1 MPRPSRKQAILEAL
15 AAELERK
22 PGDRITTAALARAV
36 GVSEAALY
44 RHFPSKARMFEGL
57 IGFAEETVFTRINQ
71 ILVEVPDTESRTA
84 RVLYLLLGFADKN
97 PGITRVLLGDA
108 LVGERERLHERV
120 QQFFERIDLQLR
132 QILREAALR
141 QDTLLRVSP
150 EAGAGLMTAFIE
162 GRMQQFVRSRF
173 EQPSIDAWEADWS
186 VLRHGVFE
194 AVGAAELA
202 ISREA
207 PRGSSHESR

>member
-15 AAELERK
+15 ANELEEH

-57 IGFAEETVFTRINQ
+57 ISFAEESVFARINQ
-71 ILVEVPDTESRTA
+71 ILDEEKNTQVRTA
-84 RVLYLLLGFADKN
+84 RVVFLLLGFSDRN

-132 QILREAALR
+132 QILREAELR
-141 QDTLLRVSP
+141 QDADLRATP
-150 EAGAGLMTAFIE
+150 EAAAALLTAFIE
-162 GRMQQFVRSRF
+162 GRMQQFLRSRF
-173 EQPSIDAWEADWS
+173 TRSSLSAWEVDWQ
-186 VLRHGVFE
+186 VLSHGLFNPV
-194 AVGAAELA
+194 
-202 ISREA
+202 
-207 PRGSSHESR
+207 

>member
-15 AAELERK
+15 AQELEK
-22 PGDRITTAALARAV
+22 HPGDRVTTAALAKAV

-57 IGFAEETVFTRINQ
+57 IGFAEETVFARINQ
-71 ILVEVPDTESRTA
+71 ILAEERHTQVRTA
-84 RVLYLLLGFADKN
+84 RVVYLLLGFADRN

-132 QILREAALR
+132 QILREAQLR
-141 QDTLLRVSP
+141 QDASLRTTP
-150 EAGAGLMTAFIE
+150 EAAAALLTAFVE
-162 GRMQQFVRSRF
+162 GRMQQYLRSRF
-173 EQPSIDAWEADWS
+173 ATTALSAWDADWQ
-186 VLRHGVFE
+186 VLSHGLFDP
-194 AVGAAELA
+194 
-202 ISREA
+202 S
-207 PRGSSHESR
+207 

>member
-15 AAELERK
+15 ANELEQH

-57 IGFAEETVFTRINQ
+57 IGFAEETVFARINQ
-71 ILVEVPDTESRTA
+71 ILGDEKNTQV
-84 RVLYLLLGFADKN
+84 RVAQVIYLLLGFADRN
-97 PGITRVLLGDA
+97 PGITRILLGDA

-132 QILREAALR
+132 QILREAQMREDASLR
-141 QDTLLRVSP
+141 TSP
-150 EAGAGLMTAFIE
+150 EAAAALLTAFVE
-162 GRMQQFVRSRF
+162 GRMQQFLRSRF
-173 EQPSIDAWEADWS
+173 TKDSLSAWEADWG
-186 VLRHGVFE
+186 VLSHGLFDP
-194 AVGAAELA
+194 A
-202 ISREA
+202 
-207 PRGSSHESR
+207 

>member
-15 AAELERK
+15 ANELEQH

-57 IGFAEETVFTRINQ
+57 IGFAEETVFARINQ
-71 ILVEVPDTESRTA
+71 ILGDEKNTQV
-84 RVLYLLLGFADKN
+84 RVAQVIYLLLGFADRN
-97 PGITRVLLGDA
+97 PGITRILLGDA

-132 QILREAALR
+132 QILREAQMREDASLR
-141 QDTLLRVSP
+141 TSP
-150 EAGAGLMTAFIE
+150 EAAAALLTAFVE
-162 GRMQQFVRSRF
+162 GRMQQFLRSRF
-173 EQPSIDAWEADWS
+173 TEASLSAWEADWG
-186 VLRHGVFE
+186 VLSHGLFDP
-194 AVGAAELA
+194 A
-202 ISREA
+202 
-207 PRGSSHESR
+207 

>member
-15 AAELERK
+15 ANELEQH

-57 IGFAEETVFTRINQ
+57 IGFAEESVFARINQ
-71 ILVEVPDTESRTA
+71 ILDEEKNTQV
-84 RVLYLLLGFADKN
+84 RVAKVIFLLLGFADRN

-120 QQFFERIDLQLR
+120 QQFFERIHVQLR
-132 QILREAALR
+132 QILREAQLR
-141 QDTLLRVSP
+141 QDASLRTTP
-150 EAGAGLMTAFIE
+150 EAAAGLLTAFVE
-162 GRMQQFVRSRF
+162 GRMQQFLRSRF
-173 EQPSIDAWEADWS
+173 KEASLSGWEADWD
-186 VLRHGVFE
+186 VLSHGLFDP
-194 AVGAAELA
+194 
-202 ISREA
+202 S
-207 PRGSSHESR
+207 

>member
-15 AAELERK
+15 ANELEQH

-57 IGFAEETVFTRINQ
+57 ISFAEENVFARINQ
-71 ILVEVPDTESRTA
+71 ILDEEKNTQLRTA
-84 RVLYLLLGFADKN
+84 RVVYLLLGFSDRN

-132 QILREAALR
+132 QILREAELR
-141 QDTLLRVSP
+141 QDADLRATPAAAAALL
-150 EAGAGLMTAFIE
+150 TAFIE
-162 GRMQQFVRSRF
+162 GRMQQFLRSRF
-173 EQPSIDAWEADWS
+173 TRSSLSAWEVDWQ
-186 VLRHGVFE
+186 VLSHGLFDP
-194 AVGAAELA
+194 A
-202 ISREA
+202 
-207 PRGSSHESR
+207 

>member
-15 AAELERK
+15 ANELEQH

-44 RHFPSKARMFEGL
+44 RLFRSKARMFEGL
-57 IGFAEETVFTRINQ
+57 ISFAEESVFARINQ
-71 ILVEVPDTESRTA
+71 ILDEEKNTQVRTA
-84 RVLYLLLGFADKN
+84 RVVFLLLGFSDRN

-132 QILREAALR
+132 QILREAELR
-141 QDTLLRVSP
+141 QDADLRATP
-150 EAGAGLMTAFIE
+150 EAAAALLTAFIE
-162 GRMQQFVRSRF
+162 GRMQQFLRSRF
-173 EQPSIDAWEADWS
+173 TRSSLSAWEVDWQ
-186 VLRHGVFE
+186 VLSHGLFDP
-194 AVGAAELA
+194 A
-202 ISREA
+202 
-207 PRGSSHESR
+207 

>member
-1 MPRPSRKQAILEAL
+1 MPRASRKQAILEAL
-15 AAELERK
+15 AQELEQR

-57 IGFAEETVFTRINQ
+57 IGFAEETVFARINQ
-71 ILVEVPDTESRTA
+71 ILADEKNTRT
-84 RVLYLLLGFADKN
+84 RVAKVVYLLLGFADRN

-132 QILREAALR
+132 QILREAQLR
-141 QDTLLRVSP
+141 QDTDLRISP
-150 EAGAGLMTAFIE
+150 EAAAALLTAFVE
-162 GRMQQFVRSRF
+162 GRMQQFLRSRF
-173 EQPSIDAWEADWS
+173 GQTSLSAWEADWL
-186 VLRHGVFE
+186 VLSHGLFE
-194 AVGAAELA
+194 AD
-202 ISREA
+202 
-207 PRGSSHESR
+207 

>member
-15 AAELERK
+15 AGELEQH

-57 IGFAEETVFTRINQ
+57 IGFAEESVFARVNQ
-71 ILVEVPDTESRTA
+71 ILQDERNTQARVA
-84 RVLYLLLGFADKN
+84 RVLYLLLGFSDRN

-120 QQFFERIDLQLR
+120 QQFFERLDLQLR

-141 QDTLLRVSP
+141 QDADMLCSP
-150 EAGAGLMTAFIE
+150 EAAAGMLTAYVE
-162 GRMQQFVRSRF
+162 GRMQQFLRSRF
-173 EQPSIDAWEADWS
+173 QRPSLLAWETDWA
-186 VLRHGVFE
+186 VLR
-194 AVGAAELA
+194 
-202 ISREA
+202 
-207 PRGSSHESR
+207 RGLFADG